1 MKNLKVTGQNKNYFV
16 KSIVLTAIPTT
27 TIIITIIII
36 IIIIVIKVKNS
47 ILETC
52 FFKQ

>member
-36 IIIIVIKVKNS
+36 IVIKVKNS

>member
-16 KSIVLTAIPTT
+16 KSIVLTAIPT
-27 TIIITIIII
+27 IIITIII

>member
-36 IIIIVIKVKNS
+36 VIKVKNS

>member
-1 MKNLKVTGQNKNYFV
+1 MKNLKVTGQNKNYFI

-36 IIIIVIKVKNS
+36 IIVIKVKNS

>member
-36 IIIIVIKVKNS
+36 IVIEVKNS

>member
-1 MKNLKVTGQNKNYFV
+1 MKNLKVTGQNKNYFI

-36 IIIIVIKVKNS
+36 IVIKVKNS

>member
-27 TIIITIIII
+27 IIITII